1 MSEKSFEQSLER
13 LKEIVTRLEEGEM
26 ALEDSLELFEEGMK
40 LSRDCSSRLE
50 AAEQRIKVLLKRSD
64 SSDDE
69 VPYEG
74 AQSE

>member
-13 LKEIVTRLEEGEM
+13 LQEIVARLEEGEM

-40 LSRDCSSRLE
+40 LSRNCSSRLE

-74 AQSE
+74 AQSK

>member
-13 LKEIVTRLEEGEM
+13 LKEIVSKLEEGEM

-40 LSRDCSSRLE
+40 LSRHCSNRLE
-50 AAEQRIKVLLKRSD
+50 AAEQRIEVLLN
-64 SSDDE
+64 SSDESDEE

-74 AQSE
+74 TQSE

>member
-13 LKEIVTRLEEGEM
+13 LQEIVARLEEGEM

-40 LSRDCSSRLE
+40 LSRNCSSRLE